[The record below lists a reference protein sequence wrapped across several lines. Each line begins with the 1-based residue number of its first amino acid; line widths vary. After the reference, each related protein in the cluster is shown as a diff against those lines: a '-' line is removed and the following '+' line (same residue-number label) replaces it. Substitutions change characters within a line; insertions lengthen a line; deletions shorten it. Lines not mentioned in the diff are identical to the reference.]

1 MFQAA
6 KQSRIFKDVVD
17 QIQEAILD
25 GKLKPGDTLP
35 SERELKE
42 QFQTSRGTLR
52 EALRVLEQKGL
63 VEIRLGV
70 GGGAMVKA
78 PPMEPIHESLDL
90 LIRFQKISLAHL
102 AEFRENVEGTV
113 AALAARRAT
122 GKDVERLEEYV
133 RQAVLLVQ
141 GGVRHAREFVQVD
154 GKIHLALAQIAGN
167 PIYIL
172 VHQMVHNNIQRYYEQ
187 FLPWTQ
193 EMLEENLGHL
203 QGIVAMV
210 REHNEAGARALAQE
224 HVRQFN
230 VHMTQNED
238 KSPFSVESTSKLS
251 NGSDTL

>member
-6 KQSRIFKDVVD
+6 KQNRIFKDVVD

-25 GKLKPGDTLP
+25 GKVKPGDTLP
-35 SERELKE
+35 SERELKA

-63 VEIRLGV
+63 IEIRLGV
-70 GGGAMVKA
+70 GGGAVVKA

-102 AEFRENVEGTV
+102 AEFRENVEGSV

-122 GKDVERLEEYV
+122 EADIERLETYIREADELV
-133 RQAVLLVQ
+133 RM
-141 GGVRHAREFVQVD
+141 GVGHAREFVKVD
-154 GKIHLALAQIAGN
+154 GQIHQTLAQVTGN

-172 VHQMVHNNIQRYYEQ
+172 VQQMVHNNIQRYYEQ

-193 EMLEENLGHL
+193 EMLEENFAHL
-203 QGIVAMV
+203 RGIVSMIRDRNAT
-210 REHNEAGARALAQE
+210 GARALAQE

-230 VHMTQNED
+230 AHMAQNETGT
-238 KSPFSVESTSKLS
+238 PTFS
-251 NGSDTL
+251 